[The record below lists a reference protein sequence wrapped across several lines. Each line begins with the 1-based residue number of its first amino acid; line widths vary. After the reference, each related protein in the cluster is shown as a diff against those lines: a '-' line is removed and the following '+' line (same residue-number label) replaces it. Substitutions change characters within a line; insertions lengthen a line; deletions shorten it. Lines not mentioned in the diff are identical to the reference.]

1 MAREGAKIRS
11 AKGCNRHPSVA
22 QTLSSAAVSELTTW
36 LAGNMSTHVL
46 VLERLYS
53 GEVNA
58 TNEQV
63 AHQRMEPNMTEL
75 PICIQKQD

>member
-1 MAREGAKIRS
+1 MQKASK
-11 AKGCNRHPSVA
+11 VA

-36 LAGNMSTHVL
+36 LAGYMSTHVL